1 MRTLRV
7 AIRRR
12 ALSMRLPR
20 CDVGRCAARALG
32 IVVHVGKAAVTAA
45 SSEAAPSAAA
55 PSQAVPSN
63 PALSPVVPSA
73 PVPSAATRSVG
84 VPQAGLG
91 QMRRGQQLPEVP
103 QTVITGGMAKRARLT
118 LGGADRIRVTAG
130 RTGATVMPALAGLPD
145 SGRSKRSSLARER

>member
-45 SSEAAPSAAA
+45 SSEAAPSQAA
-55 PSQAVPSN
+55 PSN

-130 RTGATVMPALAGLPD
+130 RTGATVMQALAGLHD